1 MCVFKLDGTNV
12 SLSGFM
18 TTIGHSG
25 PFTMNI
31 EDDILTTTFEGVV
44 FKKVPM
50 KVTINGTIG
59 KTLIDTKL
67 NV

>member
-1 MCVFKLDGTNV
+1 
-12 SLSGFM
+12 M